1 MGERKRAERYHDAV
15 REILLREWDPIG
27 VRDKADAR
35 DEYDS
40 YVHRLSLMIA
50 RGEPTHRIAERLW
63 NIETS
68 GMGLRGDRRR
78 AEWVADRL
86 AGLCERSR
94 TGE

>member
-1 MGERKRAERYHDAV
+1 MEERIRAERYHDAV

-27 VRDKADAR
+27 VRDRAEAR

-40 YVHRLSLMIA
+40 YVHRMCLMIA

-68 GMGLRGDRRR
+68 GMGLSGDWLR
-78 AEWVADRL
+78 AERVADRL
-86 AGLCERSR
+86 VGLCKRSS